1 MLIQYLLYIYIFSLY
16 FGSDLAEFYRRSRE
30 LTDGLSFLDSE
41 DKEEKASIRTL
52 IILSQDSVTEF
63 RVSM

>member
-1 MLIQYLLYIYIFSLY
+1 MLIKYLLYMYIFSLY
-16 FGSDLAEFYRRSRE
+16 FGSDLGEFYRRSRE
-30 LTDGLSFLDSE
+30 LTDGLSFLHSE

-52 IILSQDSVTEF
+52 IILSQDSLTEF

>member
-16 FGSDLAEFYRRSRE
+16 FGSDLGEFYRRSRE
-30 LTDGLSFLDSE
+30 LRDGLSFLHSE

-52 IILSQDSVTEF
+52 IILSQDGVTEF